1 MGSMVV
7 ALLLLAADGGVSE
20 SPKISTKNWEHH
32 PQVES
37 ARAVFT
43 EVRAALD
50 GGTFTTRKTV
60 DCTQEFSELTLATDA
75 QSVVRYLLRDF
86 GGSDSSHRV
95 EAFYDAK
102 GTLRF
107 VFVRV
112 GAVPSAWVEARYWL
126 DEAGQLV
133 WKARATGGEGS
144 TYYANDFIEYLMKAP
159 LAFFEKRA
167 RCPKRR

>member
-1 MGSMVV
+1 MGSMSI
-7 ALLLLAADGGVSE
+7 ALLLLAADGGVAAA
-20 SPKISTKNWEHH
+20 PKISSKNWEHH
-32 PQVES
+32 PRVEAS
-37 ARAVFT
+37 RAVFT

-50 GGTFTTRKTV
+50 AGTLTTRKTV

-133 WKARATGGEGS
+133 WKARATGGEGP
-144 TYYANDFIEYLMKAP
+144 TYYANDPTEYLVKTP
-159 LAFFEKRA
+159 LAFFEKRV
-167 RCPKRR
+167 RCPTPR

>member
-1 MGSMVV
+1 MGSLWI
-7 ALLLLAADGGVSE
+7 ALVLLADAGVTTV
-20 SPKISTKNWEHH
+20 PKITARNWEHH
-32 PQVES
+32 PQVEA

-50 GGTFTTRKTV
+50 ARTLATRATA
-60 DCTQEFSELTLATDA
+60 DCTQEFSELTLATDRQA
-75 QSVVRYLLRDF
+75 VVRYLFRSF
-86 GGSDSSHRV
+86 GGSDSSQSV

-107 VFVRV
+107 VFVKV

-126 DEAGQLV
+126 DETGALV
-133 WKARATGGEGS
+133 WKSRTTGGEGP
-144 TYYANDFIEYLMKAP
+144 TYYANDPAEYLVKNP

-167 RCPKRR
+167 RCSQQR

>member
-1 MGSMVV
+1 MGSM
-7 ALLLLAADGGVSE
+7 LISMLLLADGG
-20 SPKISTKNWEHH
+20 ITQKNWEHH

-60 DCTQEFSELTLATDA
+60 DCTQEFSELTLASDA
-75 QSVVRYLLRDF
+75 KSVRYLLRDF
-86 GGSDSSHRV
+86 GGSDSSQRV

-133 WKARATGGEGS
+133 WKARTTGGEGP
-144 TYYANDFIEYLMKAP
+144 TYYANDPAEYLVKAP

-167 RCPKRR
+167 RCPAK

>member
-1 MGSMVV
+1 MGSMMI
-7 ALLLLAADGGVSE
+7 ALLLLADGGVAE
-20 SPKISTKNWEHH
+20 GPKISAKNWEHH

-43 EVRAALD
+43 EVRAAVDAKTL
-50 GGTFTTRKTV
+50 TTRKTI
-60 DCTQEFSELTLATDA
+60 DCTQEFSELTLSTDA
-75 QSVVRYLLRDF
+75 QSVVRYLLRSF

-126 DEAGQLV
+126 DETGTLV
-133 WKARATGGEGS
+133 WKKRTTGGEGP
-144 TYYANDFIEYLMKAP
+144 TYYANDPSEYLVKTP

-167 RCPKRR
+167 RCPSRR